1 MVCLARLGAATEMPL
16 LDAELSVVTA
26 MLPSA
31 QVRSLQDQVPGLT
44 GGEGVLDASFGGYEP
59 IHGSFPGSAADRR
72 WFAGATVHPWTK
84 PLIRE
89 WPQLG
94 ARQRTGAGELARLDP
109 LLRFPVVCQ
118 QPSREADSRERRTL
132 PVSVVGLS
140 LSAIPGDSKE
150 EHGSPAAPGRSGEL
164 FDPGT
169 TPDPAM
175 GEQPVIVRFGRLGH
189 PCANRA
195 EQDRGRAQRCPP
207 RKLGHRHRRRPGRA
221 ATAQQ
226 PDRTSLTPGYR

>member
-1 MVCLARLGAATEMPL
+1 MVCLARLGAAAEMSL

-31 QVRSLQDQVPGLT
+31 QVRSLQEQIPGLT

-59 IHGSFPGSAADRR
+59 IHASFPGSAADRR
-72 WFAGATVHPWTK
+72 RFAGATVHPWTK

-109 LLRFPVVCQ
+109 LLRFPVICQ

-132 PVSVVGLS
+132 PVSVVGPICRPFR
-140 LSAIPGDSKE
+140 AIPQKNT
-150 EHGSPAAPGRSGEL
+150 AL
-164 FDPGT
+164 
-169 TPDPAM
+169 
-175 GEQPVIVRFGRLGH
+175 QP
-189 PCANRA
+189 
-195 EQDRGRAQRCPP
+195 
-207 RKLGHRHRRRPGRA
+207 RRPQR
-221 ATAQQ
+221 
-226 PDRTSLTPGYR
+226 

>member
-1 MVCLARLGAATEMPL
+1 MVCLARLGAAAEMPL

-118 QPSREADSRERRTL
+118 QPSREADSRERRTC
-132 PVSVVGLS
+132 PSA
-140 LSAIPGDSKE
+140 LSASVCRPFRAIPKKNTALPPP
-150 EHGSPAAPGRSGEL
+150 PAAAVNSSIRERLQTQRWASSQSSSGS
-164 FDPGT
+164 GGW
-169 TPDPAM
+169 A
-175 GEQPVIVRFGRLGH
+175 
-189 PCANRA
+189 
-195 EQDRGRAQRCPP
+195 
-207 RKLGHRHRRRPGRA
+207 
-221 ATAQQ
+221 
-226 PDRTSLTPGYR
+226 Y